1 MRISSDNKLLFT
13 AGMDGAIIMYEIKD
27 PQIANPAVKYD
38 LKPIEKFSKEI
49 LTDKAHMDD
58 LLSQR
63 ETAENDNAAANE
75 S

>member
-1 MRISSDNKLLFT
+1 MRISSDNRLLFT
-13 AGMDGAIIMYEIKD
+13 AGMDGALIVYEIKD
-27 PQIANPAVKYD
+27 PQIANPAIKYD

>member
-27 PQIANPAVKYD
+27 PQIANPAIKYD

-63 ETAENDNAAANE
+63 ETAENDNAAAND

>member
-27 PQIANPAVKYD
+27 PQISNPAIKYD

-58 LLSQR
+58 LLS
-63 ETAENDNAAANE
+63 
-75 S
+75 

>member
-27 PQIANPAVKYD
+27 PLIANPAVKYD

>member
-27 PQIANPAVKYD
+27 PQIANPAIKYD

-49 LTDKAHMDD
+49 LTDKAHIDD

>member
-27 PQIANPAVKYD
+27 PQIANPAIKYD

-49 LTDKAHMDD
+49 LTEKADMDD
-58 LLSQR
+58 LQSQR

>member
-1 MRISSDNKLLFT
+1 MRISFDNKLLFT

-27 PQIANPAVKYD
+27 PQIANPAIKYD

-75 S
+75 H

>member
-27 PQIANPAVKYD
+27 PQIANPAIKYD

-58 LLSQR
+58 LRSQR

>member
-27 PQIANPAVKYD
+27 PQIANPAIKYD

-63 ETAENDNAAANE
+63 ETAENDNASANE

>member
-13 AGMDGAIIMYEIKD
+13 AGLDGAIIMYEIKD
-27 PQIANPAVKYD
+27 PQIANPAIKYD

>member
-13 AGMDGAIIMYEIKD
+13 AGLDGAIIMYEIKD
-27 PQIANPAVKYD
+27 PQIANPAIKYD

-63 ETAENDNAAANE
+63 ETAENDNAAAND

>member
-27 PQIANPAVKYD
+27 PQIANPAIKYD
-38 LKPIEKFSKEI
+38 LKPIEKFSQEI

-58 LLSQR
+58 LLS
-63 ETAENDNAAANE
+63 
-75 S
+75 

>member
-27 PQIANPAVKYD
+27 PQIANPAIKYD